1 MVGLTP
7 RFNPWARIPLPGAR
21 PLSWA
26 CSEQTR
32 CGARTRYMDTRSQ
45 SLIII
50 DPPPEGEA
58 EPNRLYVS
66 LHAPLPPWASEANRT
81 FIAEHWSP

>member
-1 MVGLTP
+1 
-7 RFNPWARIPLPGAR
+7 
-21 PLSWA
+21 
-26 CSEQTR
+26 
-32 CGARTRYMDTRSQ
+32 MDTRSQ

-81 FIAEHWSP
+81 FMALPSSGGGERRAGVVMPG